1 MHLKNW
7 LSIIYN
13 HFKYNYII
21 NYKKRMIKMRK
32 LIKFMKKG
40 MLIALLY
47 LVINTSITAIPGTS
61 LTVTPIPD
69 PCSTCG
75 NPTPTPSTENPM
87 EDHDYS

>member
-1 MHLKNW
+1 
-7 LSIIYN
+7 
-13 HFKYNYII
+13 
-21 NYKKRMIKMRK
+21 MRK

-75 NPTPTPSTENPM
+75 NPTTPPPTDDPI
-87 EDHDYS
+87 DYYDYN